1 MGVLYSEPMCQ
12 AAYEDDIRR
21 VALLMNADPRNL
33 NVQDD
38 LFGDTPIIAACKR
51 GNVMTVKYLLDQNAD
66 VEIRNKKQR
75 TCLHYAARYTFSF
88 LDYLIIVILMPVI
101 LIGYLI
107 MMEKRNKNATL
118 MKLILNTN
126 VDINGV
132 DCKGNTGLHY
142 ACQRKSD
149 RLIPLLLQKNADP
162 SIRNQVSSSVFFPSK
177 VQYRNPMFVNVHCHQ
192 INFLSG

>member
-12 AAYEDDIRR
+12 AAYEDDIHR
-21 VALLMNADPRNL
+21 VAQLMNADPRNL

-51 GNVMTVKYLLDQNAD
+51 GNVKTVKYLLDQNAD

-75 TCLHYAARYTFSF
+75 TCLHYAARHTFSF
-88 LDYLIIVILMPVI
+88 LDYLIIVILMPVM

-118 MKLILNTN
+118 MKVILNTN

-162 SIRNQVSSSVFFPSK
+162 SIRNQDNETPLDIAKRLKFIKIIQMLKKS
-177 VQYRNPMFVNVHCHQ
+177 Y
-192 INFLSG
+192 

>member
-162 SIRNQVSSSVFFPSK
+162 SIRNQDNETPLDIAQRLKFTKIIQMLKKS
-177 VQYRNPMFVNVHCHQ
+177 Y
-192 INFLSG
+192 

>member
-1 MGVLYSEPMCQ
+1 MCQ

-162 SIRNQVSSSVFFPSK
+162 SIRNQDNETPLDIAQRLKFTKIIQMLKKS
-177 VQYRNPMFVNVHCHQ
+177 Y
-192 INFLSG
+192 